1 MKSEG
6 FTLIELLV
14 VIGVISV
21 LASIV
26 LVGIGSAR
34 ENAKVAQVK
43 AELSQFNKAVHIL
56 EIDTSQHP
64 NHTATT
70 PCVQS
75 SKEIIL
81 TSNAAGLQATDGSF
95 DNWKGPYIPTVP
107 LDPWGTNYY
116 FDGNYRCRPAV
127 EGCQSQADGTWARVL
142 VSFGPNKTE
151 EYGGDDI
158 VHIICK

>member
-1 MKSEG
+1 MKSRG

-14 VIGVISV
+14 VVAIIGI

-26 LVGIGSAR
+26 LVGVGAAR
-34 ENAKVAQVK
+34 ENAKIAQAK
-43 AELSQFNKAVHIL
+43 AELSQFNKAVNIL
-56 EIDTSQHP
+56 EIDTGQHP
-64 NHTATT
+64 NHTGTT

-75 SKEIIL
+75 GKEIIL
-81 TSNAAGLQATDGSF
+81 TSSAAGLQATDGSF
-95 DNWKGPYIPTVP
+95 ANWKGPYVPVVP
-107 LDPWGTNYY
+107 LDPWETNYY

-127 EGCQSQADGTWARVL
+127 KGCENEADGTWARVL